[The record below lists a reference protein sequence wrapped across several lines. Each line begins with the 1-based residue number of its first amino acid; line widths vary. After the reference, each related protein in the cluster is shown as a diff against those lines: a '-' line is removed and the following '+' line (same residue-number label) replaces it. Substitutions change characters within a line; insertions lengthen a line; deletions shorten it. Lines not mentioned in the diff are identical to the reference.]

1 MWLSTLLLL
10 LAIDSLVVNLN
21 SYRLIKF
28 YQVSSQSRNV
38 GLHRASTSNANI
50 IDERKKT
57 ILAIL
62 EDIIDPETG
71 SDILASGRVANV
83 QLSDNGKLE
92 LVLKAKAAKT
102 ATLDQI
108 KQYCIL
114 QLSMLEWIGDINVK
128 TEVISAEK
136 VAPQT
141 APPNL
146 GIKTVKHVIAVSS
159 CKGGVGKS
167 TTAVNLAYTLKKQGY
182 RVGILD
188 ADIYGPSLPT
198 MTRPDLTKSIYQ
210 GQALAPLEYEG
221 VQLMSM
227 GFLSKGAAIMRGPM
241 VNQVR
246 LDFIII
252 IMLLGVLFFASCCS
266 GFESACFTYRL
277 G

>member
-1 MWLSTLLLL
+1 MLLSILLL
-10 LAIDSLVVNLN
+10 LAANCLITHSN
-21 SYRLIKF
+21 SYRLNNF
-28 YQVSSQSRNV
+28 PQRAPLSRFITIQ
-38 GLHRASTSNANI
+38 STSSPNANT
-50 IDERKKT
+50 IDEKKQAILT
-57 ILAIL
+57 IL
-62 EDIIDPETG
+62 EEIIDPETG
-71 SDILASGRVANV
+71 SDILASGRVVNV
-83 QLSDNGKLE
+83 QLSDNGKLD

-114 QLSMLEWIGDINVK
+114 QLSMLEWIDDIDVK
-128 TEVISAEK
+128 TEVVVAEK
-136 VAPQT
+136 VVPQ
-141 APPNL
+141 AAVSNL
-146 GIKTVKHVIAVSS
+146 GIKTVKHIIAVSS

-210 GQALAPLEYEG
+210 GQVLAPLEYEG

-241 VNQVR
+241 VNQVS
-246 LDFIII
+246 
-252 IMLLGVLFFASCCS
+252 LLSL
-266 GFESACFTYRL
+266 L
-277 G
+277 